1 MKKMDSSTLSTI
13 EWKIYNYLKERTMQD
28 KWTSQNELVDYLEKQ
43 GFHVDKRTIR
53 RYISNIRK
61 CEIIQKVI
69 LTSYTYGYRIMSEET
84 EREILIERKIS
95 ILKSLKQCN
104 KDIKKYNLN
113 NQMKITMSDYER
125 DYIESLL
132 HITNGEKEL
141 KKEVQTNGKS
151 K

>member
-1 MKKMDSSTLSTI
+1 MNKKDNSTLSTI

-43 GFHVDKRTIR
+43 GFNANKRTIR

-132 HITNGEKEL
+132 HITNEEKEL
-141 KKEVQTNGKS
+141 KKEVQTNE
-151 K
+151 

>member
-1 MKKMDSSTLSTI
+1 MNKKDNSTLSTI
-13 EWKIYNYLKERTMQD
+13 EWKIYNYLKERTLQD
-28 KWTSQNELVDYLEKQ
+28 KWTSQNELVDYLENQ

-132 HITNGEKEL
+132 HITNEEKEL
-141 KKEVQTNGKS
+141 KKEVQTNE
-151 K
+151 

>member
-1 MKKMDSSTLSTI
+1 MNKKDNSTLSTI
-13 EWKIYNYLKERTMQD
+13 EWKIYNYLKERTLQD
-28 KWTSQNELVDYLEKQ
+28 KWTSQNELVDYLENQ

-69 LTSYTYGYRIMSEET
+69 LTSYTYGYRIMSEEN

-113 NQMKITMSDYER
+113 NQMKITMGDYER

-132 HITNGEKEL
+132 HTTNEQKERKEEK
-141 KKEVQTNGKS
+141 TNE
-151 K
+151 